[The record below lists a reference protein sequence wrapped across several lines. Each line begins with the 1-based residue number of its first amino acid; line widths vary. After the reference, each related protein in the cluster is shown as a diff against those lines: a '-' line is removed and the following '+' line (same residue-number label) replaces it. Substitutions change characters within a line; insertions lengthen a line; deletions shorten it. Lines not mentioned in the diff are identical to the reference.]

1 MKKNIVML
9 LLSIVVCV
17 TGCAGKEEEKV
28 QVSVVTEEETTAEE
42 YTEQETG
49 NAEQNETSSYDKS
62 KVDDYMVSVE
72 EQSDRI
78 KNFLEYEAMTQ
89 LDMNEK
95 SQELYEI
102 WDGALN
108 YLWGELKTILSDAE
122 FETLLEEQRTWIS
135 EKEAAVAEAGKE
147 VEGGSMYA
155 LVVNSRAAELTEARV
170 YELYEMFQ

>member
-9 LLSIVVCV
+9 LLTIVFCV

-28 QVSVVTEEETTAEE
+28 QVSVTTEEENAAEE
-42 YTEQETG
+42 YTEQS
-49 NAEQNETSSYDKS
+49 ETSSYDKS
-62 KVDDYMVSVE
+62 KVDDYMASVE
-72 EQSDRI
+72 EQSDSI

-95 SQELYEI
+95 SQELYET
-102 WDGALN
+102 WDEALN
-108 YLWGELKTILSDAE
+108 YLWGELKTILSDTE
-122 FETLLEEQRTWIS
+122 FENLLEEQRAWIS
-135 EKEAAVAEAGKE
+135 EKETAVEEAGKE

-155 LVVNSRAAELTEARV
+155 LVVNNRAAELTEARV

>member
-9 LLSIVVCV
+9 LLTIVFCV

-28 QVSVVTEEETTAEE
+28 QVSVTTGEENAAEE
-42 YTEQETG
+42 YTEQS
-49 NAEQNETSSYDKS
+49 ETSSYDKS
-62 KVDDYMVSVE
+62 KVDDYMASVE
-72 EQSDRI
+72 EQSDSI

-95 SQELYEI
+95 SQELYET
-102 WDGALN
+102 WDEALN
-108 YLWGELKTILSDAE
+108 YLWGELKTILSDTE
-122 FETLLEEQRTWIS
+122 FENLLEEQRAWIS
-135 EKEAAVAEAGKE
+135 EKETAVEEAGKE

-155 LVVNSRAAELTEARV
+155 LVVNNRAAELTEARV

>member
-9 LLSIVVCV
+9 LLTIVVCV

-28 QVSVVTEEETTAEE
+28 QVSVVTEKENAAEE

-49 NAEQNETSSYDKS
+49 NAEQNETSSYDKG
-62 KVDDYMVSVE
+62 KVDDYMASVE
-72 EQSDRI
+72 EQSDSI

-95 SQELYEI
+95 SQELYET

-108 YLWGELKTILSDAE
+108 YLWGELKTILPDTE
-122 FETLLEEQRTWIS
+122 FENLLEEQRAWIS
-135 EKEAAVAEAGKE
+135 EKEAAVEEAGKE